1 MKEDKLIE
9 NSRKR
14 ERQRGVR
21 IKKERQKETMRQRK
35 KIKRER
41 KGKKMRQ
48 MGKEAV
54 MGLNA

>member
-1 MKEDKLIE
+1 
-9 NSRKR
+9 
-14 ERQRGVR
+14 
-21 IKKERQKETMRQRK
+21 MRQRK